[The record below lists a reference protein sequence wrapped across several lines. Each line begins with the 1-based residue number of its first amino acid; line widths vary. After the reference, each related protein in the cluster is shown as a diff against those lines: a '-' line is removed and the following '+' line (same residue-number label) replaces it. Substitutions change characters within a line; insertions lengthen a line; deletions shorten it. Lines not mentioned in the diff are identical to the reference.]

1 MVGPVVM
8 AAGPPVSPGMGARA
22 GHRMDSS
29 GTYRLAHRRAIG
41 RDNDI
46 DNGNTAA
53 IIASRMEGVAP
64 VQPGQRAEKSGGGI
78 TDHRL
83 QSLPFP
89 RRIRRFLRLRSSG

>member
-8 AAGPPVSPGMGARA
+8 AAGPPVSPGMGVRV
-22 GHRMDSS
+22 GHGMDSS
-29 GTYRLAHRRAIG
+29 GTYRLAHPRATG

-53 IIASRMEGVAP
+53 IIASRMERIAP

-78 TDHRL
+78 AAHRYR
-83 QSLPFP
+83 SVPFP
-89 RRIRRFLRLRSSG
+89 RRIRRFLRARSSG